1 MDNHI
6 LDRMQSLMEMSPLE
20 VISNY
25 LSYVKKVLTT
35 KHNYSYLDA
44 EILNKKITNMILG
57 YKVNSNDNLDTVTY
71 LKHNDTFNI
80 QNVFELYENF
90 VRFNINK
97 LTGITYTEYKQMT
110 KKEQTILL
118 EYISLKN
125 DTDNIDAEIVE
136 QTMDHQENQNKKLY
150 DF

>member
-1 MDNHI
+1 
-6 LDRMQSLMEMSPLE
+6 MEMPPLE
-20 VISNY
+20 IISNY

-80 QNVFELYENF
+80 ENVFELYENF

>member
-6 LDRMQSLMEMSPLE
+6 LDRMRSLMEMPPLE
-20 VISNY
+20 IISNY

-80 QNVFELYENF
+80 ENVFELYENF

-125 DTDNIDAEIVE
+125 DTDNIDAELIE
-136 QTMDHQENQNKKLY
+136 KSMDQQENQNKKLY

>member
-1 MDNHI
+1 M
-6 LDRMQSLMEMSPLE
+6 E

>member
-1 MDNHI
+1 
-6 LDRMQSLMEMSPLE
+6 MEMPPLE
-20 VISNY
+20 IISNY

-80 QNVFELYENF
+80 ENVFELYENF

-125 DTDNIDAEIVE
+125 DTDNIDAELIE
-136 QTMDHQENQNKKLY
+136 KSMDQQENQNKKLY